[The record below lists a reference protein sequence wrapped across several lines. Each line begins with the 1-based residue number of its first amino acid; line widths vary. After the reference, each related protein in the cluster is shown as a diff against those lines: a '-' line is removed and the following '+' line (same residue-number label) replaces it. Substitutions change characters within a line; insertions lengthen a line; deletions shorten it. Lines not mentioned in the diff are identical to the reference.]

1 MARADREPPD
11 FGRKEGIFMEIE
23 RIDTYRDGRFS
34 QRVLCQHGCF
44 LADGMPC
51 EVEIISDSEAVIRG
65 AGPEACRQVIERFRF
80 YTPHITR
87 FYDEKGVVV
96 REYPPARLLTL
107 GLEQIQPSQ
116 FYVDEDKVRAVGSFI
131 HKADDIIIQV
141 LPWEDRFI
149 SLDGHTRL
157 YYAVAQG
164 WSHVRAVAETSDDWV
179 YRFVEEARKR
189 GVYTPADLAL
199 LSHGEYEEKWNRFC
213 DRFFGEAG
221 EEQEEG
227 QTCDC

>member
-1 MARADREPPD
+1 
-11 FGRKEGIFMEIE
+11 MEIE

-65 AGPEACRQVIERFRF
+65 AGPKACGQVIERFRF

-157 YYAVAQG
+157 YYAVTQG

-179 YRFVEEARKR
+179 YWRF
-189 GVYTPADLAL
+189 
-199 LSHGEYEEKWNRFC
+199 
-213 DRFFGEAG
+213 
-221 EEQEEG
+221 
-227 QTCDC
+227 